1 MRICISL
8 IFILLTTLAA
18 HAQVQI
24 SGTVTDGKSP
34 LVGAIVID
42 SLSKVSAVTDAK
54 GLFNLSTNSPIPII
68 LKVRMV
74 GFEEEIVEITSR
86 ASTHDISIVMRER
99 QYDVEQVEVVG
110 NRRGGGFSSIDAS
123 VSAVTPSV
131 SGGIE
136 TVVKSQMGVSSNSEL
151 SSQYRVRGGNFD
163 ENMVYVGGIEIY
175 RPFLI
180 RSGEQEGLSFVN
192 PDMISEVAFSAG
204 GFSAAYS
211 DGMASVLDV
220 VYKSPKEYSG
230 GGHISLLGASAHFAG
245 TSKHGKVSHNTGLR
259 YKTNQYMLGSLDTQ
273 GDYDPRFFDV
283 QSYWTIRPTQSLT
296 FNILAYYA
304 HNKYKFTPENR
315 ETTFGTISDARKLT
329 IYFEGHECDSYKT
342 AVGAFAGVWQVNDAT
357 RLTLRSSVY
366 RSAEEEN
373 FDILGEYWL
382 QQASQSQS
390 NDVVDQ
396 SENIGVGGYL
406 QHARN
411 ELYSTI
417 STFSITLDKDIAGH
431 QLSAQFLARPQH
443 FADYTDEWNLTD
455 SAGYIT
461 SRNNV
466 NLTMDEAIYAQSD
479 LNTSYL
485 AGYLVDEYAFA
496 TPQGRLTANVGL
508 RFSRLAAN
516 GQNIVSPRLSLRYNR
531 SDRVLRLAFGR
542 YCQVPLFREFKQDD
556 GSLNTDVKAQKSWQL
571 LFGADLF
578 FSLGERPFKFST
590 EAYYKWLTEINPY
603 SIDNV
608 RLRYMADNCA
618 DGYTYGIDFK
628 LNGELVNDLESWMTL
643 SLMNSKENLANDDA
657 GYIPRPSDQRVSFS
671 MVLQDCL
678 PSNKSVGMTLNLYFA
693 SGLPFG
699 PPNSERK
706 YATLRMPGYKRV
718 DLGLYKNFA
727 INNDGSRKGR
737 LHSARLG
744 VDVFNLFDFSNT
756 ISYFWVKDTDGRN
769 YAVPNYLTS
778 RRINVSFTIEL

>member
-34 LVGAIVID
+34 LVGAVVVD
-42 SLSKVSAVTDAK
+42 TLTNASAVTDAQGRFDLATK
-54 GLFNLSTNSPIPII
+54 SRLPFAI
-68 LKVRMV
+68 KVRMV
-74 GFEEEIVEITSR
+74 GYDEAIVELTSR
-86 ASTHDISIVMRER
+86 ESAQGISIVMSER
-99 QYDVEQVEVVG
+99 QYDVDQVEVVG
-110 NRRGGGFSSIDAS
+110 NRRGGGFQTIEAN
-123 VSAVTPSV
+123 VNTVTPSV

-163 ENMVYVGGIEIY
+163 ENMVYVGGVEIY

-220 VYKSPKEYSG
+220 VYKSPKEHSG
-230 GGHISLLGASAHFAG
+230 GARISLLGASAHFAG
-245 TSKHGKVSHNTGLR
+245 ASKSGKLSHNTGLR

-283 QSYWTIRPTQSLT
+283 QSYWTIRPSNSLT
-296 FNILAYYA
+296 FNVLAYYA
-304 HNKYKFTPENR
+304 HNKYQFTPENR

-329 IYFEGHECDSYKT
+329 IYFEGHESDTYKT
-342 AVGAFAGVWQVNDAT
+342 AVGAFSAAWQANDAT
-357 RLTLRSSVY
+357 RLTLRSSIY

-390 NDVVDQ
+390 NTVVDQ

-411 ELYSTI
+411 ELYTTI
-417 STFSITLDKDIAGH
+417 STFSLTLDKDIAGH
-431 QLSAQFLARPQH
+431 QLSAQIMARPQI
-443 FADYTDEWNLTD
+443 FTDYTDEWSLTD

-461 SRNNV
+461 SRNNADLV
-466 NLTMDEAIYAQSD
+466 MDEAIYANSE
-479 LNTSYL
+479 LNTSYI

-496 TPQGRLTANVGL
+496 TPRGRLTLNAGL

-578 FSLGERPFKFST
+578 FSLGERPFKFTT
-590 EAYYKWLTEINPY
+590 EAYYKWLSKINPY

-608 RLRYMADNCA
+608 RLRYMAENCA

-628 LNGELVNDLESWMTL
+628 LNGELINDLESWITL
-643 SLMNSKENLANDDA
+643 SLMNSKEDLQNDDA
-657 GYIPRPSDQRVSFS
+657 GYIPRPSDQRVSLS
-671 MVLQDCL
+671 MVMQDCL
-678 PSNKSVGMTLNLYFA
+678 PANKSVGMALNLYFA

-718 DLGLYKNFA
+718 DLGLYKDFA
-727 INNDGSRKGR
+727 LNHDGSRKGR
-737 LHSARLG
+737 IHSARFG

-778 RRINVSFTIEL
+778 RRLNVSFTLEF